1 MAKLLYPWE
10 HFEAIKQFQ
19 NHNLFKTW
27 FRLLH
32 FAMDDPV
39 QSFDFLIQ
47 HAYLQLLLKKL
58 VDKIVCPNLWV
69 VFQHLVFQGIFET
82 AQLELLW
89 FQSRLSGKKIKSG

>member
-1 MAKLLYPWE
+1 
-10 HFEAIKQFQ
+10 
-19 NHNLFKTW
+19 
-27 FRLLH
+27 
-32 FAMDDPV
+32 MDDPV

-82 AQLELLW
+82 AQLELL
-89 FQSRLSGKKIKSG
+89 